1 MIKRRCARV
10 NKRRCARANDKC
22 VMPRHLVSVKKWLPG
37 RTHYELPGV
46 ETIPSCLL
54 PSTPAR

>member
-10 NKRRCARANDKC
+10 NDKC

-37 RTHYELPGV
+37 PPLTSIIESQMPPNKNGCGGSQ
-46 ETIPSCLL
+46 IGP
-54 PSTPAR
+54 